1 MMKNNSK
8 FPSIEPGILPLF
20 RVFVIIQIALMG
32 WNWFMSVIRSR
43 IALGGRF
50 PILSVWLMEKSE
62 GNRVY
67 FFLAIVLIILL
78 TYLIFS
84 QFQHWF
90 RNFYLPIA
98 VIIQILIIVI
108 GHDVLTIVRQNS
120 GLIIDAE
127 SRNWQLFF
135 FLFIPVIITS
145 WQYKFTYTVLL
156 ILFITLLELS
166 FYAFVALAPAFQFGL
181 GSSFLLGRSFLYGFV
196 GYIITRIM
204 SEQRRLRFSLQSAN
218 QKLSNYVSTQDALA
232 TARERNRLSREL
244 HDTLAHTLSGL
255 IINLEAFHILW
266 KKNPT
271 SVQLELEKITEQ
283 ARSGLNETRRAIKAL
298 RATPLEEMGLL
309 LSIRQTIKEASERGD
324 FVTTQLIPDTFPFF
338 THDMEN
344 EIYRVVNE
352 VFENIV
358 KHAKATHV
366 DFTLLVSNGNLSI
379 VVQDNGIGFDP
390 NRVEPGSHY
399 GLVGLRE
406 RSELFGAVF
415 QVNSQPGIGTT
426 ITFKVNYENDKNLV
440 V

>member
-1 MMKNNSK
+1 
-8 FPSIEPGILPLF
+8 
-20 RVFVIIQIALMG
+20 
-32 WNWFMSVIRSR
+32 MSVIRSR

>member
-166 FYAFVALAPAFQFGL
+166 FYAFVALAP
-181 GSSFLLGRSFLYGFV
+181 
-196 GYIITRIM
+196 IM
-204 SEQRRLRFSLQSAN
+204 SQ
-218 QKLSNYVSTQDALA
+218 
-232 TARERNRLSREL
+232 
-244 HDTLAHTLSGL
+244 
-255 IINLEAFHILW
+255 
-266 KKNPT
+266 
-271 SVQLELEKITEQ
+271 
-283 ARSGLNETRRAIKAL
+283 
-298 RATPLEEMGLL
+298 
-309 LSIRQTIKEASERGD
+309 
-324 FVTTQLIPDTFPFF
+324 
-338 THDMEN
+338 
-344 EIYRVVNE
+344 
-352 VFENIV
+352 
-358 KHAKATHV
+358 
-366 DFTLLVSNGNLSI
+366 I
-379 VVQDNGIGFDP
+379 VV
-390 NRVEPGSHY
+390 
-399 GLVGLRE
+399 
-406 RSELFGAVF
+406 
-415 QVNSQPGIGTT
+415 
-426 ITFKVNYENDKNLV
+426 
-440 V
+440 

>member
-415 QVNSQPGIGTT
+415 QV
-426 ITFKVNYENDKNLV
+426 
-440 V
+440 

>member
-1 MMKNNSK
+1 MV
-8 FPSIEPGILPLF
+8 LPITLALPPF
-20 RVFVIIQIALMG
+20 FEMIRVFVLIQIVLIG

-50 PILSVWLMEKSE
+50 PLLSVWLMEKSA
-62 GNRVY
+62 GNWVY
-67 FFLAIVLIILL
+67 FFLAIVLIIFL
-78 TYLIFS
+78 TYLLFP
-84 QFQHWF
+84 QFQRWF

-98 VIIQILIIVI
+98 VILQILIIVI

-120 GLIIDAE
+120 GLIFDAE

-145 WQYKFTYTVLL
+145 WQYKFTYTAIL

-166 FYAFVALAPAFQFGL
+166 FYAFVASAPAFQVGL

-218 QKLSNYVSTQDALA
+218 QKLNNYVFTQDALA
-232 TARERNRLSREL
+232 TARERNRLAREL

-255 IINLEAFHILW
+255 IINLEAFHIVW

-309 LSIRQTIKEASERGD
+309 LSIRQTIKEASERGGFD
-324 FVTTQLIPDTFPFF
+324 TTQWIPDNLPFF
-338 THDMEN
+338 TNNLEN
-344 EIYRVVNE
+344 EIYRVVTE

-358 KHAKATHV
+358 KHARATHV
-366 DFTLLVSNGNLSI
+366 DFTMLASNGTLSI
-379 VVQDNGIGFDP
+379 VIQDNGIGFNL
-390 NRVEPGSHY
+390 NRVEPGSHF
-399 GLVGLRE
+399 GLVGLHE
-406 RSELFGAVF
+406 RSELFGAFF

-426 ITFKVNYENDKNLV
+426 ITYKVNYENDKSLV